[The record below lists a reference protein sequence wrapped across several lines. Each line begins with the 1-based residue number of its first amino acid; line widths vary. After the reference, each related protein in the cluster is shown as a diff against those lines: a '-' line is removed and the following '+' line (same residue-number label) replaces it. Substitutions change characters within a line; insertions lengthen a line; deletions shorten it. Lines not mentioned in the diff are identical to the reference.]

1 MAGTRGEKGS
11 ILTVLKSIVQEVNQI
26 PRLTD
31 ALFRLAVRVKE
42 TMQVDSCSIYL
53 ADYTNQEF
61 ILKATDGLAVDAV
74 ERVRIGFSEGLIG
87 LVGQREEPL
96 NIENAHQHPRFKH
109 YPEVKEEHYNAFL
122 GTPIIH
128 QRKVLGVI
136 TMQQSAMRKF
146 SEDEEAFLVTL
157 AAQIALEISNAE
169 TRGALNPYA
178 GMYVGAMQKN
188 VRGIPGSP
196 GLAMG
201 VGYSPHAAYTLN
213 TWIVKQSDN
222 TQQEIDYYRKGVEIT
237 RTQVE
242 ALSDRLEGQVP
253 DDVRAIFQL
262 YHQLLDA
269 NSLGREVETKIREG
283 WDAASSLKLVVE
295 AYAARFEA
303 MEDPYMQERAIDI
316 VDLSN
321 RILLNILAEVK
332 GKAVTDRDRPQQ
344 ACILVAEEVS
354 APMLAEFPR
363 EFLAGIISVRGSN
376 NSHAAILARAMG
388 VPAVMGCQNVSPT
401 LLEHKEIL
409 LDGYAGEVIVSPE
422 KAIRAEFSQLIE
434 EERVLSERID
444 SEAGEA
450 CETQDGC
457 HVSLMVN
464 AGLSTELETA
474 SASSGQVG
482 IGLYRTEIP
491 FMLRERFPS
500 ESEQVALYRK
510 ILESAPNSEIAMR
523 TLDVGGDK
531 PLPYFPITEENPFLG
546 WRGIRL
552 TLDHPEIFLVQIR
565 AMLRASIGLKNLS
578 IMLPMISS
586 VAEVN
591 EARRLVEQAFFEVE
605 EEARHQNVTLHRPR
619 LGIMLEVPS
628 VLYQLPQLAK
638 KVDFFSVGSNDLTQY
653 LLAVDRNNSR
663 VASLYNSYHPAVL
676 SALYDI
682 VKQADQHQVPVSIC
696 GEIAGEPGGAV
707 LLMGMGYRKLS
718 MNAFNLRKINWVIRN
733 VNLTEAQSLL
743 SCALTSDSYE
753 EVYHHINQ
761 YLEKRGLGGLVRA
774 GS

>member
-1 MAGTRGEKGS
+1 MLS
-11 ILTVLKSIVQEVNQI
+11 VLKSIVQEVNQI

-31 ALFRLAVRVKE
+31 ALFRLAERVKQ
-42 TMQVDSCSIYL
+42 TMGVDSCSIYL
-53 ADYTNQEF
+53 ADYAAQAF
-61 ILKATDGLAVDAV
+61 VLKATDGLAPDAV
-74 ERVRIGFSEGLIG
+74 ELVKIGFSEGLIG

-96 NIENAHQHPRFKH
+96 NIQDAPNHPRFKH
-109 YPEVKEEHYNAFL
+109 YPEVKEENYHAFL

-136 TMQQSAMRKF
+136 TMQQSAKRKF

-169 TRGALNPYA
+169 TRGALNPSA
-178 GMYVGAMQKN
+178 GMYVGNLQKN
-188 VRGIPGSP
+188 VRGVPGSP

-201 VGYSPHAAYTLN
+201 VGYSPHAAYTLA
-213 TWIVKQSDN
+213 TWIVKQSDK
-222 TQQEIDYYRKGVEIT
+222 TQQEIEYYRRGVEQT
-237 RTQVE
+237 RAHVE
-242 ALSDRLEGQVP
+242 VLSQRLEGQVP

-269 NSLGREVETKIREG
+269 NSLGREVEAKIREG

-303 MEDPYMQERAIDI
+303 MDDPYMRERAIDI

-321 RILLNILAEVK
+321 RILVNILQIISGDKDVVNS
-332 GKAVTDRDRPQQ
+332 GFPSQQ
-344 ACILVAEEVS
+344 SILVAEEVS
-354 APMLAEFPR
+354 APMLAEFPK
-363 EFLAGIISVRGSN
+363 EFLAGIISIRGSN

-401 LLEHKEIL
+401 LLEKKDIL

-422 KAIRAEFSQLIE
+422 KAIKAEFSQLIKE
-434 EERVLSERID
+434 EQVLSERIEREAD
-444 SEAGEA
+444 KPSESE
-450 CETQDGC
+450 DGC
-457 HVSLMVN
+457 SINLLVN
-464 AGLSTELETA
+464 AGLAAEIETA
-474 SASSGQVG
+474 VHSGKVG

-491 FMLRERFPS
+491 FMMRERFPS
-500 ESEQVALYRK
+500 ESEQVELYRNV
-510 ILESAPNSEIAMR
+510 LLAAPEREIVMR

-552 TLDHPEIFLVQIR
+552 TLDHPEIFLVQVR

-586 VAEVN
+586 VGEVN

-605 EEARHQNVTLHRPR
+605 EEALVKGEKLYRPR

-628 VLYQLPQLAK
+628 VLYQLPQLAR

-653 LLAVDRNNSR
+653 LLAVDRNNTR

-682 VKQADQHQVPVSIC
+682 ARQAAEQNIPVSIC
-696 GEIAGEPGGAV
+696 GEIAGEPGGAI

-733 VNLTEAQSLL
+733 VKLTEAQTLL
-743 SCALTSDSYE
+743 QDALSSDSYE
-753 EVYHHINQ
+753 EVFNHINQ
-761 YLEKRGLGGLVRA
+761 YLEVKGLGGLVRA

>member
-1 MAGTRGEKGS
+1 MAGIQGGKGS

-31 ALFRLAVRVKE
+31 ALFRLAARVKE

-53 ADYTNQEF
+53 ADYTHQEF
-61 ILKATDGLAVDAV
+61 ILKATDGLARDAV
-74 ERVRIGFSEGLIG
+74 ERVKIGFSEGLIG

-169 TRGALNPYA
+169 TRGALNPHA
-178 GMYVGAMQKN
+178 GMYVGNMQKN
-188 VRGIPGSP
+188 VRGVPGSP

-201 VGYSPHAAYTLN
+201 MGYSPHAAYTLK
-213 TWIVKQSDN
+213 TWVVKQSTN
-222 TQQEIDYYRKGVEIT
+222 NQREIDFYRKGVEAT
-237 RTQVE
+237 RAQVE
-242 ALSDRLEGQVP
+242 VLSDRLEGQVP

-269 NSLGREVETKIREG
+269 NSLGREVEAKIREG

-321 RILLNILAEVK
+321 RILLNILSEVK
-332 GKAVTDRDRPQQ
+332 GKSVFERDRPQQ
-344 ACILVAEEVS
+344 PCILVAEEVS
-354 APMLAEFPR
+354 APMLAEFPKAI
-363 EFLAGIISVRGSN
+363 LAGIISIKGSN

-434 EERVLSERID
+434 EERLLSVRID
-444 SEAGEA
+444 SEADKA
-450 CETQDGC
+450 CETLDGC
-457 HVSLMVN
+457 EISLMVN

-474 SASSGQVG
+474 TTSSKPIG

-510 ILESAPNSEIAMR
+510 ILESAPDSEIAMR

-605 EEARHQNVTLHRPR
+605 EEARHQGVTLYRPR

-663 VASLYNSYHPAVL
+663 VASLYNTYHPAVL

-733 VNLTEAQSLL
+733 VNLAEAQALL
-743 SCALTSDSYE
+743 SRALTSDSYE